1 MDCLAGRKTAG
12 RTTGDVRVNGHPQL
26 FSTFARVSGYCEQ
39 ASHPPPLPS
48 MPSRPGS
55 GPAQLLLPKIE
66 IASAA
71 GIPPQLWSA
80 WTVPTASD

>member
-39 ASHPPPLPS
+39 ASA
-48 MPSRPGS
+48 PGRRM
-55 GPAQLLLPKIE
+55 
-66 IASAA
+66 
-71 GIPPQLWSA
+71 
-80 WTVPTASD
+80 